1 MRTLVEA
8 VDRLADS
15 PFEQA
20 KALRPS
26 AKAAERSV
34 AVSEELMA
42 IQKQNLA
49 VTAALEA
56 KLASSC

>member
-15 PFEQA
+15 QFEQA
-20 KALRPS
+20 KALRQS